1 MINSFSSNVLIIE
14 YVWENLEEKS
24 SKILKENEINIFLN
38 VAENSLKDENC
49 ETKQDLKLKRGKL
62 LLLFTNVDFKVT
74 HTSGDV
80 KYRNLSSKAFSLVP
94 PLKNMRR
101 EDNFILL
108 FLKVFLDILF
118 FKLSDS

>member
-24 SKILKENEINIFLN
+24 SKILKEHEINIFLN

-74 HTSGDV
+74 RTSGDV
-80 KYRNLSSKAFSLVP
+80 KYRNLSS
-94 PLKNMRR
+94 M
-101 EDNFILL
+101 
-108 FLKVFLDILF
+108 
-118 FKLSDS
+118 

>member
-74 HTSGDV
+74 RTSGDV
-80 KYRNLSSKAFSLVP
+80 KYRNLSSTTSEEYEKG
-94 PLKNMRR
+94 R
-101 EDNFILL
+101 
-108 FLKVFLDILF
+108 
-118 FKLSDS
+118 

>member
-1 MINSFSSNVLIIE
+1 MINSYSSNVLIIE
-14 YVWENLEEKS
+14 CVWENLEEKS

-80 KYRNLSSKAFSLVP
+80 KYRNLSSTTSEKYE
-94 PLKNMRR
+94 KGR
-101 EDNFILL
+101 
-108 FLKVFLDILF
+108 
-118 FKLSDS
+118 